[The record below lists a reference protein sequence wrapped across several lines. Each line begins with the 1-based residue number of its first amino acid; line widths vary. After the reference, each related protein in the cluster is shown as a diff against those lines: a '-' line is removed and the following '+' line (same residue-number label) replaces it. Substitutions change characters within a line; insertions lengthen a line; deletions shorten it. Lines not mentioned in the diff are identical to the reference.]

1 MFAAVLPHHRTQ
13 TDFSLSPQN
22 LHNICFSVASSS
34 ENCLSTSAVKVPGKL
49 GSPWE
54 YSRQTSDADR
64 AFASL
69 ARAVEDTSEVTMKT
83 IDAKGYYILAEFPSK
98 VWRGRG

>member
-1 MFAAVLPHHRTQ
+1 M
-13 TDFSLSPQN
+13 
-22 LHNICFSVASSS
+22 
-34 ENCLSTSAVKVPGKL
+34 STSAVKVPGKL

-69 ARAVEDTSEVTMKT
+69 VRAVEETREVTVKT
-83 IDAKGYYILAEFPSK
+83 IDAKGHYMLAEFPSK
-98 VWRGRG
+98 VHIVGEGQGWLTNGRLPRARGDF

>member
-1 MFAAVLPHHRTQ
+1 MYCQRTNALLFNATYVLP
-13 TDFSLSPQN
+13 LN
-22 LHNICFSVASSS
+22 SSS

-54 YSRQTSDADR
+54 YSRQTGDADR

-69 ARAVEDTSEVTMKT
+69 VRAVEGTSEATVKT
-83 IDAKGYYILAEFPSK
+83 VDAKGYYMLAQFPSK
-98 VWRGRG
+98 VHMYVQYA